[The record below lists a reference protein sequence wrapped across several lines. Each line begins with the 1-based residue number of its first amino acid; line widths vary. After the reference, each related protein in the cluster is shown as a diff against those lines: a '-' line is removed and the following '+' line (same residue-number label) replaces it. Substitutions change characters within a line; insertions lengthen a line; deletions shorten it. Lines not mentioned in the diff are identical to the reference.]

1 MTNVGLGK
9 GVSGSRCSYQLTWG
23 SPRTGMWVR
32 SAAYLA
38 VPEEFQKLP
47 FNFRST
53 NFKTTP
59 RLSIKRHCTAT
70 TLKQG
75 SIAWFRWD
83 MNWLH
88 NNLNTVFQTR
98 ALPKVAAIKKIR
110 TINHGQT
117 SANRTKPAEVFN
129 SRSGC
134 SHSVRFH
141 PNEPKQPSLKL
152 ITWPKPI

>member
-1 MTNVGLGK
+1 MTNVGLGN

-75 SIAWFRWD
+75 NIAWFRWD
-83 MNWLH
+83 MHWLH
-88 NNLNTVFQTR
+88 NNLNTVLQTR
-98 ALPKVAAIKKIR
+98 ALPKVAAIKKLEPLTMDKLQLI
-110 TINHGQT
+110 GQNLPRFST
-117 SANRTKPAEVFN
+117 LEVAALTPCVFIPTNPN
-129 SRSGC
+129 S
-134 SHSVRFH
+134 
-141 PNEPKQPSLKL
+141 QA
-152 ITWPKPI
+152 